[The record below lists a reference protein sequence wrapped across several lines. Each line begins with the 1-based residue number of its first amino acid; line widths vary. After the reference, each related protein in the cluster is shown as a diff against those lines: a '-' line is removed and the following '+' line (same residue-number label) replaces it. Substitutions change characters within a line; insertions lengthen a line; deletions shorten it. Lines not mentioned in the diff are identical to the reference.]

1 MNVPTDLYFQQLSG
15 DNSAFLGTLPPDSRQ
30 RILSEEYASLIF
42 RNENFPWE
50 ELNIVLPEYIPQRAD
65 WQYAILNAPLSD
77 FSPSVSRQGYFTIP
91 KLFTL
96 LDTAGLESSGI
107 SQVQNQPY
115 FHLRGE
121 GICLGFIDTGI
132 NYQHPAFRN
141 PDGSSRIARIWD
153 QTIQSGEP
161 PEGLLYGSEYTKE
174 QINQALGSQNPLEVV
189 PSVDELGH
197 GTALAGIAAGTSD
210 ETARFS
216 GAAPDAE
223 LIVVKLKPAKQY
235 LRDYFLVEENAV
247 AYQEDDC
254 MLALRYLIN
263 QSRKLGRPLVVC
275 FGLGTNQG
283 GHDGYTPLDDM
294 LSYISFLP
302 AVYAVTA
309 AGNEVGRNHHYFGR
323 LNRPGELREVE
334 VVVDQPNKGFTMEFW
349 AFSPEL
355 YTLGVISPLGEK
367 ISPPDPRMGTSQ
379 DVRLLLD
386 NSRVQID
393 YETVEFRSGSQLIQV
408 RVENPSVGSWR
419 FQVVNKRYLN
429 GTFHLWLP
437 ITGLASP
444 HVRFLDPD
452 PDTTLVT
459 PSNNVNT
466 ITASTYQALTDII
479 YLHSSRGLTR
489 GEQLKPDIA
498 APGVGVQ
505 VPSRATGYTQIT
517 GSSAAAAITAGAVAL
532 LVQWGLQFNN
542 GKLLSSTE
550 IKNML
555 YRGASRR
562 PDLSYPNR
570 IWGYGTLNV
579 YGIFES
585 LVTI

>member
-1 MNVPTDLYFQQLSG
+1 
-15 DNSAFLGTLPPDSRQ
+15 
-30 RILSEEYASLIF
+30 
-42 RNENFPWE
+42 
-50 ELNIVLPEYIPQRAD
+50 
-65 WQYAILNAPLSD
+65 
-77 FSPSVSRQGYFTIP
+77 
-91 KLFTL
+91 
-96 LDTAGLESSGI
+96 
-107 SQVQNQPY
+107 
-115 FHLRGE
+115 
-121 GICLGFIDTGI
+121 
-132 NYQHPAFRN
+132 
-141 PDGSSRIARIWD
+141 
-153 QTIQSGEP
+153 
-161 PEGLLYGSEYTKE
+161 
-174 QINQALGSQNPLEVV
+174 
-189 PSVDELGH
+189 
-197 GTALAGIAAGTSD
+197 
-210 ETARFS
+210 
-216 GAAPDAE
+216 
-223 LIVVKLKPAKQY
+223 
-235 LRDYFLVEENAV
+235 
-247 AYQEDDC
+247 
-254 MLALRYLIN
+254 
-263 QSRKLGRPLVVC
+263 
-275 FGLGTNQG
+275 
-283 GHDGYTPLDDM
+283 
-294 LSYISFLP
+294 
-302 AVYAVTA
+302 
-309 AGNEVGRNHHYFGR
+309 
-323 LNRPGELREVE
+323 
-334 VVVDQPNKGFTMEFW
+334 
-349 AFSPEL
+349 
-355 YTLGVISPLGEK
+355 
-367 ISPPDPRMGTSQ
+367 MGTSQ